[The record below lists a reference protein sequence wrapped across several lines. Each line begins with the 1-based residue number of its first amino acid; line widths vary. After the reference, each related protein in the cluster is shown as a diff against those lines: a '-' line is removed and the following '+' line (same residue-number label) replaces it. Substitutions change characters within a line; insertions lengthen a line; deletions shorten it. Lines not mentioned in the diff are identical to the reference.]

1 MYRVRK
7 NLWSI
12 HGHSC
17 ERKTYN
23 SHVMGHECIRAP
35 LLKTQR
41 HQWAEPI
48 GAVVVCA
55 PSGRDAMSSRPPP
68 SVCYCLLVEERIVLV
83 VNALLFEEMVV
94 GISVIIGIA
103 VLSFLFFQHY
113 LRVERDKFCQRL
125 DIYSFH
131 ILYLFN
137 DDFDIIHYVYACRQ
151 VDAPAVTGMHV
162 QLTYCHAVQ

>member
-1 MYRVRK
+1 MP
-7 NLWSI
+7 SCS
-12 HGHSC
+12 HS
-17 ERKTYN
+17 KHNGTD
-23 SHVMGHECIRAP
+23 G
-35 LLKTQR
+35 
-41 HQWAEPI
+41 AEPI
-48 GAVVVCA
+48 GAVVVMCYLRQ
-55 PSGRDAMSSRPPP
+55 GRDMSRPPP
-68 SVCYCLLVEERIVLV
+68 SVCYHLLVEERIVLV

-151 VDAPAVTGMHV
+151 VDAPAVTGTHI